1 MEELREQIITFFKE
15 ESERPLTVD
24 EIMDRNELDSN
35 DSQLFA
41 SVIKTLNA
49 LEQDG
54 ELILTRKNRYSI
66 PERIGLIKG
75 TIQMHKKGFAFLLPD
90 EEGQSDI
97 YINPT
102 DLKGA
107 MNRDRVFVRIVT
119 EQIGDRRVEGV
130 VEQIIER
137 HSTRIVGT
145 YEDKGSFGFVIA
157 DDKRIPNDIFIKKSE
172 SLGAVTGHKVIVNI
186 TKFPEGTMSAEG
198 KIVEILGHKNDPG
211 MDILSIIHKYDIAI
225 DFPNE
230 VMDQAQRT
238 PEKIEPSELENRR
251 DLRDKQIVT
260 IDGADAKDLDDAIS
274 VEKLSNGNYRLG
286 VYISDVSYYVDKD
299 SPMDKEAYS
308 RGTSVYL
315 VDRVIPMLP
324 HRLSNGICSLNP
336 GEDRLTLGCEMEI
349 DHNGHVVS
357 HDIFQSVINSSARM
371 TYKEVNQILVDQDE
385 ELRQQYVEF
394 VPLFEAME
402 DLAEILRKKR
412 FGRGA
417 IDFNFKEAQVIVD
430 DTGHPIDVVIRER
443 SVAERLIE
451 EFMLIANETVAE
463 HFHWMELPFIYRIH
477 EDPDEEKLKNFYQF
491 LGQFGYQVKGT
502 ANEVHPQA
510 LQQVLDLVKGEQ
522 EEMVI
527 SKLLLRSLK
536 QAKYDFNSIGHFGL
550 ATKFYTH
557 FTAPIRRYP
566 DLIVHRLIRTYLIEG
581 KVDENIQNHW
591 KAKLPEIAKHTSE
604 RERIA
609 VDAER
614 ETDDLKKA
622 EYMLDKIGE
631 EFDGVISS
639 VTNFGIFVELENTV
653 EGLVHVTD
661 LTDDYYNFDERSYAM
676 IGERTGNVFRIGD
689 AITIKVADVN
699 LEEHSV
705 DFEVVGMKQKARRKE
720 FAKQDKPKSQDK
732 SQVKNKKQGKKLKPP
747 KAKMTRKRK

>member
-24 EIMDRNELDSN
+24 EIMDRIELDSN

-107 MNRDRVFVRIVT
+107 MNRDRVFVRIVN

-172 SLGAVTGHKVIVNI
+172 SLGAVTGHKVIVHI

-230 VMDQAQRT
+230 VMDQAQRI

-385 ELRQQYVEF
+385 ELRQQYEAF

-430 DTGHPIDVVIRER
+430 DTGHPIDVIIRER

-591 KAKLPEIAKHTSE
+591 KAKLKEIAKHTSE

-705 DFEVVGMKQKARRKE
+705 DFEVVGMKQKARRKAY
-720 FAKQDKPKSQDK
+720 AKQDKPKSQDK